1 MFVSDLSK
9 GVVLCLLSQL
19 LFSVLYLFSHW
30 MQPISGTDVFALRM
44 VVMAAGLW
52 LMMAWT
58 LGLAAMPRFVQ
69 QFLTSPRRWL
79 LFLLGTLDAASQF
92 WLFMWAPVNNEGV
105 NVAMGY
111 FLFPVVMV
119 LVGRFWLKE
128 RLNGLQTAALV
139 LAGLGVAHE
148 IWTQQAFSWTTLWVC
163 LVFPVYYTTR
173 RQMKIPA
180 LQGLTLDL
188 TLILPFALAYL
199 LWHADMTAWVLGEPR
214 YWLLLPLLG
223 GLSAVSMSLNMKS
236 GLLLPV
242 NLFGMLSYVEPA
254 LLFLLAV
261 LVLKTPVQPSAYITY
276 GLIWGGCCFWWPTAG
291 GACRNRTI
299 NKFNQTM
306 LH

>member
-1 MFVSDLSK
+1 MSDLSK

-52 LMMAWT
+52 LIT
-58 LGLAAMPRFVQ
+58 LRLIGLPAMLRFVRTH
-69 QFLTSPRRWL
+69 LNSRRRWL
-79 LFLLGTLDAASQF
+79 LFLLGTLDVASQF

-119 LVGRFWLKE
+119 LTGRFWLKE

-163 LVFPVYYTTR
+163 LAYPVYYLYR
-173 RQMKIPA
+173 REMKIPA

-223 GLSAVSMSLNMKS
+223 MASAVSMSLNLKS

-261 LVLKTPVQPSAYITY
+261 LVLKTPVHPSAYITY
-276 GLIWGGCCFWWPTAG
+276 GLIWAG
-291 GACRNRTI
+291 LLLLVANGWRSMQQSRH
-299 NKFNQTM
+299 KQV
-306 LH
+306 

>member
-1 MFVSDLSK
+1 MKPL
-9 GVVLCLLSQL
+9 G
-19 LFSVLYLFSHW
+19 
-30 MQPISGTDVFALRM
+30 GTDVFALRM
-44 VVMAAGLW
+44 LTMAAGIW
-52 LMMAWT
+52 LMT
-58 LGLAAMPRFVQ
+58 LYSIGLPALGRFVRER
-69 QFLTSPRRWL
+69 LATRRDRL
-79 LFLLGTLDAASQF
+79 LFAIGTANIGSQF

-276 GLIWGGCCFWWPTAG
+276 GLIWAG
-291 GACRNRTI
+291 LLLLVVNGWRGMQ
-299 NKFNQTM
+299 KSHHKQV
-306 LH
+306 

>member
-1 MFVSDLSK
+1 MSDLSK

-52 LMMAWT
+52 LIT
-58 LGLAAMPRFVQ
+58 LRLIGLPAMLRFVRTH
-69 QFLTSPRRWL
+69 LNSRRRWL
-79 LFLLGTLDAASQF
+79 LFLLGTLDVASQF

-119 LVGRFWLKE
+119 LAGRFWLKE

-163 LVFPVYYTTR
+163 LAYPVYYLYR
-173 RQMKIPA
+173 REMKIPA

-223 GLSAVSMSLNMKS
+223 LFSALAMSANLKS
-236 GLLLPV
+236 GQLLPV
-242 NLFGMLSYVEPA
+242 SLFGMLSYAEPA
-254 LLFLLAV
+254 LLFLAAV
-261 LVLKTPVQPSAYITY
+261 FVLHTPVADSAYITY
-276 GLIWGGCCFWWPTAG
+276 GLIWAG
-291 GACRNRTI
+291 LLLLCLNGWLAFRRP
-299 NKFNQTM
+299 KEAV
-306 LH
+306 

>member
-1 MFVSDLSK
+1 VFVSDLSK

-44 VVMAAGLW
+44 VMTAAGLW

-79 LFLLGTLDAASQF
+79 LFLLGTLDVASQF

-199 LWHADMTAWVLGEPR
+199 LWHADMTALVLGEPR

-276 GLIWGGCCFWWPTAG
+276 GLIWGGLLLLVANGWRG
-291 GACRNRTI
+291 MQ
-299 NKFNQTM
+299 KSHHKQV
-306 LH
+306 

>member
-1 MFVSDLSK
+1 MSNSVNSLYNQDFLYSFPGVFVSDLSK

-44 VVMAAGLW
+44 VMTAAGLW
-52 LMMAWT
+52 LIT
-58 LGLAAMPRFVQ
+58 LRLIGLPAMLRFV
-69 QFLTSPRRWL
+69 
-79 LFLLGTLDAASQF
+79 GTLDAASQF

-119 LVGRFWLKE
+119 LAGRFWLKE
-128 RLNGLQTAALV
+128 QLNGLQTAALV

-163 LVFPVYYTTR
+163 LAYPVYYLYR
-173 RQMKIPA
+173 REMKIPA

-223 GLSAVSMSLNMKS
+223 MASAVSMSLNLKS

-276 GLIWGGCCFWWPTAG
+276 GLIWAG
-291 GACRNRTI
+291 LLLLVSNGWRSMQQSRH
-299 NKFNQTM
+299 KQV
-306 LH
+306 

>member
-44 VVMAAGLW
+44 VMTAAGLW

-163 LVFPVYYTTR
+163 LVFPCIT
-173 RQMKIPA
+173 
-180 LQGLTLDL
+180 
-188 TLILPFALAYL
+188 
-199 LWHADMTAWVLGEPR
+199 PR
-214 YWLLLPLLG
+214 
-223 GLSAVSMSLNMKS
+223 
-236 GLLLPV
+236 
-242 NLFGMLSYVEPA
+242 
-254 LLFLLAV
+254 
-261 LVLKTPVQPSAYITY
+261 
-276 GLIWGGCCFWWPTAG
+276 
-291 GACRNRTI
+291 GA
-299 NKFNQTM
+299 K
-306 LH
+306 

>member
-1 MFVSDLSK
+1 MSDLSK

-52 LMMAWT
+52 LIT
-58 LGLAAMPRFVQ
+58 LRLIGLPAMLRFVRTH
-69 QFLTSPRRWL
+69 LNSRRRWL
-79 LFLLGTLDAASQF
+79 LFLLGTLDVASQF

-119 LVGRFWLKE
+119 LAGRFWLKE

-163 LVFPVYYTTR
+163 LAYPVYYLYR
-173 RQMKIPA
+173 REMKIPA

-199 LWHADMTAWVLGEPR
+199 LWHSDMTAWVLGEPR

-223 GLSAVSMSLNMKS
+223 MASAVSMSLNLKS

-261 LVLKTPVQPSAYITY
+261 LVLKTPVQPSACITY
-276 GLIWGGCCFWWPTAG
+276 GLIWAG
-291 GACRNRTI
+291 LLLLVANGWRSMQKSRH
-299 NKFNQTM
+299 KQV
-306 LH
+306 

>member
-1 MFVSDLSK
+1 MFVSDLRK

-44 VVMAAGLW
+44 VMTAAGLW

-199 LWHADMTAWVLGEPR
+199 LWHTDMTAWVLGEPR

-254 LLFLLAV
+254 LLFLLRPD
-261 LVLKTPVQPSAYITY
+261 L
-276 GLIWGGCCFWWPTAG
+276 G
-291 GACRNRTI
+291 GAAAFGGQRLAGHAEI
-299 NKFNQTM
+299 AP
-306 LH
+306 

>member
-1 MFVSDLSK
+1 VFVSDLSK

-44 VVMAAGLW
+44 VMTAAGLW

-199 LWHADMTAWVLGEPR
+199 LWHTDMTAWVLGEPR

-276 GLIWGGCCFWWPTAG
+276 GLIWGGAAAFGGQRLAG
-291 GACRNRTI
+291 HAEI
-299 NKFNQTM
+299 AP
-306 LH
+306 

>member
-1 MFVSDLSK
+1 M
-9 GVVLCLLSQL
+9 
-19 LFSVLYLFSHW
+19 
-30 MQPISGTDVFALRM
+30 
-44 VVMAAGLW
+44 
-52 LMMAWT
+52 
-58 LGLAAMPRFVQ
+58 
-69 QFLTSPRRWL
+69 
-79 LFLLGTLDAASQF
+79 LGTLDAASQF

-276 GLIWGGCCFWWPTAG
+276 GLIWAG
-291 GACRNRTI
+291 LLLLVANGWRGMQ
-299 NKFNQTM
+299 KSHHKQV
-306 LH
+306 

>member
-52 LMMAWT
+52 LIT
-58 LGLAAMPRFVQ
+58 LRLIGLPAMLRFVRTH
-69 QFLTSPRRWL
+69 LNSRRRWL
-79 LFLLGTLDAASQF
+79 LFLLGTLDVASQF

-119 LVGRFWLKE
+119 LTGRFWLKE

-163 LVFPVYYTTR
+163 LAYPVYYLYR
-173 RQMKIPA
+173 REMKIPA

-223 GLSAVSMSLNMKS
+223 MASAVSMSLNLKS

-276 GLIWGGCCFWWPTAG
+276 GLIWTGLLLLVANGW
-291 GACRNRTI
+291 RSMQQSRH
-299 NKFNQTM
+299 KQV
-306 LH
+306 

>member
-1 MFVSDLSK
+1 MSDLSK

-52 LMMAWT
+52 LIT
-58 LGLAAMPRFVQ
+58 LRLIGLPAMLRFVRTH
-69 QFLTSPRRWL
+69 LNSRRRWL
-79 LFLLGTLDAASQF
+79 LFLLGTLDVASQF

-119 LVGRFWLKE
+119 LAGRFWLKE
-128 RLNGLQTAALV
+128 QLNGLQTAALV

-163 LVFPVYYTTR
+163 LAYPVYYLYR
-173 RQMKIPA
+173 REMKIPA

-199 LWHADMTAWVLGEPR
+199 LWHADMTAWVLGMA
-214 YWLLLPLLG
+214 
-223 GLSAVSMSLNMKS
+223 SAVSMSLNLKS

-276 GLIWGGCCFWWPTAG
+276 GLIWAG
-291 GACRNRTI
+291 LLLLVANGWRSMQQSRH
-299 NKFNQTM
+299 KQV
-306 LH
+306 

>member
-1 MFVSDLSK
+1 MYSFPGVFVPDLSK

-52 LMMAWT
+52 LIT
-58 LGLAAMPRFVQ
+58 LRLIGLPAMLRFVRTH
-69 QFLTSPRRWL
+69 LNSRRRWL
-79 LFLLGTLDAASQF
+79 LFLLGTLDVASQF

-119 LVGRFWLKE
+119 LAGRFWLKE

-163 LVFPVYYTTR
+163 LAYPVYYLYR
-173 RQMKIPA
+173 REMKIPA

-223 GLSAVSMSLNMKS
+223 MASAVSMSLNLKS

-254 LLFLLAV
+254 LLFLGAV

-276 GLIWGGCCFWWPTAG
+276 GLIWTGLLLLVANGW
-291 GACRNRTI
+291 RSMQQSRH
-299 NKFNQTM
+299 KQV
-306 LH
+306 

>member
-1 MFVSDLSK
+1 MSDLSK

-52 LMMAWT
+52 LIT
-58 LGLAAMPRFVQ
+58 LRLIGLPAMLRFVHMY
-69 QFLTSPRRWL
+69 LNSRRRWL
-79 LFLLGTLDAASQF
+79 LFLLGTLDVASQF

-119 LVGRFWLKE
+119 LAGRFWLKE

-163 LVFPVYYTTR
+163 LAYPVYYLYR
-173 RQMKIPA
+173 REMKIPA

-223 GLSAVSMSLNMKS
+223 IASAVSMS
-236 GLLLPV
+236 
-242 NLFGMLSYVEPA
+242 
-254 LLFLLAV
+254 
-261 LVLKTPVQPSAYITY
+261 QPEIGAAA
-276 GLIWGGCCFWWPTAG
+276 AG
-291 GACRNRTI
+291 
-299 NKFNQTM
+299 
-306 LH
+306 

>member
-1 MFVSDLSK
+1 MSDLSK

-52 LMMAWT
+52 LIT
-58 LGLAAMPRFVQ
+58 LRLIGLPAMLRFVRTH
-69 QFLTSPRRWL
+69 LNSRRRWL
-79 LFLLGTLDAASQF
+79 LFLLGTLDVASQF

-119 LVGRFWLKE
+119 LAGRFWLKE

-223 GLSAVSMSLNMKS
+223 MASAVSMSLNLKS

-276 GLIWGGCCFWWPTAG
+276 GLIWSGLLLLVANGW
-291 GACRNRTI
+291 RSMQQSRH
-299 NKFNQTM
+299 KQV
-306 LH
+306 

>member
-1 MFVSDLSK
+1 VFVSDLSK

-44 VVMAAGLW
+44 VMTAAGLW

-276 GLIWGGCCFWWPTAG
+276 GLIWAG
-291 GACRNRTI
+291 LLLLVANGWRGMQ
-299 NKFNQTM
+299 KSHHKQV
-306 LH
+306 

>member
-1 MFVSDLSK
+1 MPSSSLGK
-9 GVVLCLLSQL
+9 GVLLCLLSQL

-52 LMMAWT
+52 LIT
-58 LGLAAMPRFVQ
+58 LRLIGLPAMLRFVRTH
-69 QFLTSPRRWL
+69 LNSRRRWL
-79 LFLLGTLDAASQF
+79 LFLLGTLDVASQF

-119 LVGRFWLKE
+119 LAGRFWLKE
-128 RLNGLQTAALV
+128 RLNGLQTAALL

-148 IWTQQAFSWTTLWVC
+148 LWARQTFSWTTLWVC
-163 LVFPVYYTTR
+163 LVYPLYYLYR
-173 RQMKIPA
+173 REMKIPA

-199 LWHADMTAWVLGEPR
+199 LWHSDMLAWVLGEPR

-223 GLSAVSMSLNMKS
+223 LASAVSMSLNLKS
-236 GLLLPV
+236 GQMLPV

-254 LLFLLAV
+254 LLFVAAV
-261 LVLKTPVQPSAYITY
+261 LVLKTPVAESAYLTY
-276 GLIWGGCCFWWPTAG
+276 GLIWAG
-291 GACRNRTI
+291 LLLLLVNGWLRLKTPVPANLPA
-299 NKFNQTM
+299 K
-306 LH
+306 

>member
-1 MFVSDLSK
+1 MYSFPGVFVSDLSK

-44 VVMAAGLW
+44 VMTAAGLW

-199 LWHADMTAWVLGEPR
+199 LWHADMTAWVLGR
-214 YWLLLPLLG
+214 
-223 GLSAVSMSLNMKS
+223 A
-236 GLLLPV
+236 
-242 NLFGMLSYVEPA
+242 A
-254 LLFLLAV
+254 LLAV
-261 LVLKTPVQPSAYITY
+261 V
-276 GLIWGGCCFWWPTAG
+276 TAIG
-291 GACRNRTI
+291 RLERGVDVAEHEIGAAAAG
-299 NKFNQTM
+299 
-306 LH
+306 